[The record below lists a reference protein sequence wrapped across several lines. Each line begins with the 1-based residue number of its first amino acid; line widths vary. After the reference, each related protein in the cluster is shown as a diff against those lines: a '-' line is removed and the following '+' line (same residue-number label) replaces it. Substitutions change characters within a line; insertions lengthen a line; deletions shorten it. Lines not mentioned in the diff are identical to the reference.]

1 MKTDIE
7 IARESV
13 MEPITQTAARIGI
26 GPDDLELYGKYKA
39 KLSEE
44 YLQSLQDRPDGKL
57 ILVTAINPTP
67 AGEGKTT
74 TSIGMADAFHK
85 LGKKVVVA
93 LREPSLGPCFG
104 MKGGAAGGGYAQ
116 LLPMDEL
123 NLHFT
128 GDFHAITSAN
138 NLLAAMIDNHLHFG
152 NELGIDP
159 TSIVWKRCED
169 MNDRALRT
177 IVVGLGEKV
186 NGPVREDH
194 FIITAASEIMAVF
207 CLASDLEDWDRS
219 LSAIPLKGRP
229 YARSS

>member
-1 MKTDIE
+1 
-7 IARESV
+7 
-13 MEPITQTAARIGI
+13 
-26 GPDDLELYGKYKA
+26 
-39 KLSEE
+39 
-44 YLQSLQDRPDGKL
+44 
-57 ILVTAINPTP
+57 
-67 AGEGKTT
+67 
-74 TSIGMADAFHK
+74 
-85 LGKKVVVA
+85 
-93 LREPSLGPCFG
+93 

-207 CLASDLEDWDRS
+207 CLASDLEDLRRR
-219 LSAIPLKGRP
+219 LAAP
-229 YARSS
+229 

>member
-1 MKTDIE
+1 
-7 IARESV
+7 

-138 NLLAAMIDNHLHFG
+138 NLLAAMIDNHLHYDRQPPS
-152 NELGIDP
+152 LR
-159 TSIVWKRCED
+159 KR
-169 MNDRALRT
+169 T
-177 IVVGLGEKV
+177 G
-186 NGPVREDH
+186 H
-194 FIITAASEIMAVF
+194 
-207 CLASDLEDWDRS
+207 
-219 LSAIPLKGRP
+219 
-229 YARSS
+229 